1 MHNPVQIRARSLFHI
16 IRDLALYKV
25 ASSYNLI
32 SDYNTFKMKRLT
44 INIEIED
51 FWFNFFELKN
61 SFSLPLPIDNVTY
74 KCSECEE
81 ELVLFPNGEYY
92 CSSDFTSFEDLI
104 ETEKD
109 KLTKSHNDNCMKPVL
124 TLHPDFGVPDNLL
137 FLVQSANQEVLKPFK
152 IEGIKF
158 SPILLVS
165 KDDVAAL
172 VIFKSNN
179 AQQDTYSQLIL
190 QNFETHLNI
199 PNPKSS
205 TNESNADDNKVT
217 IDDIN
222 DEDEL
227 HENQQQLPR
236 LLGGGRSFL
245 QEVKYVCQWCTHE
258 QLQKPTRGRFR
269 EIKNYRDHFR
279 NYHSDI
285 PFNEFL
291 NKVERQEPKWQC
303 KICRQKM
310 SLANQL
316 RHQVICR
323 PKKYETSSDSD
334 SDDDQNERSSES
346 SKSNYNE
353 EKQSDKS
360 DEEEVKPRGKIRKR
374 AISSSDSSSHEDEEE
389 IVNSVVK
396 KVVKKITK
404 YNIMNKVMEAL
415 ENEPSCSN
423 HSDGEKKGISSMSEE
438 NQLNDEI
445 LSDDPYKFDDYNEDD
460 NNENEK
466 QVMQEK
472 NVSDKSPKS
481 NILQGDEF
489 MKWWQGIPR
498 NVYYKVEGCP
508 LEIFMKTDSEDFIK
522 EVIEKYK
529 SHTELKAELD
539 RKNKECE
546 REINDRDGR

>member
-1 MHNPVQIRARSLFHI
+1 MYNPVQIGAGSLFHI
-16 IRDLALYKV
+16 ISDLALYKV
-25 ASSYNLI
+25 ASSFTLI
-32 SDYNTFKMKRLT
+32 SDYNTFKMKSLT

-61 SFSLPLPIDNVTY
+61 SFSLPLPIDNMTY

-179 AQQDTYSQLIL
+179 AQQDTYSKLIL

-245 QEVKYVCQWCTHE
+245 QEVKYICQWCTHE
-258 QLQKPTRGRFR
+258 QLKKQTRGRFR

-279 NYHSDI
+279 NFHSDI

-334 SDDDQNERSSES
+334 SDDDQNE
-346 SKSNYNE
+346 
-353 EKQSDKS
+353 KQKDPKKNHDKTA
-360 DEEEVKPRGKIRKR
+360 KPGNINKV
-374 AISSSDSSSHEDEEE
+374 ISSAAVSSSSAAAE
-389 IVNSVVK
+389 SR
-396 KVVKKITK
+396 
-404 YNIMNKVMEAL
+404 
-415 ENEPSCSN
+415 ENE
-423 HSDGEKKGISSMSEE
+423 
-438 NQLNDEI
+438 
-445 LSDDPYKFDDYNEDD
+445 
-460 NNENEK
+460 
-466 QVMQEK
+466 
-472 NVSDKSPKS
+472 
-481 NILQGDEF
+481 
-489 MKWWQGIPR
+489 
-498 NVYYKVEGCP
+498 
-508 LEIFMKTDSEDFIK
+508 
-522 EVIEKYK
+522 
-529 SHTELKAELD
+529 
-539 RKNKECE
+539 
-546 REINDRDGR
+546 